1 MSNKSEDTKVK
12 YVDVDLDKIMK
23 AMNAEF
29 VPINPEDNKVSQK
42 DNDVKDNI
50 EK

>member
-1 MSNKSEDTKVK
+1 MSNESDDIKVK

-29 VPINPEDNKVSQK
+29 VPINPENNDVSKK
-42 DNDVKDNI
+42 DEDVKDNI